1 MNYRQ
6 GAVAAGILL
15 FSATLT
21 ACGDGASS
29 SSSAANL
36 AKAPALS
43 NRASP
48 LRPGSS
54 TASASSTDT
63 GAAGAHTGTATSLP
77 GSSEPQALTLSWTAP
92 TENADGSPLVDL
104 SGYKIRYGTSPGD
117 YTETVTL
124 SNAGLNRYV
133 VDNLTTGTYYFTISA
148 YNSAGTESQ
157 LSGELSTTI

>member
-1 MNYRQ
+1 
-6 GAVAAGILL
+6 
-15 FSATLT
+15 
-21 ACGDGASS
+21 
-29 SSSAANL
+29 
-36 AKAPALS
+36 
-43 NRASP
+43 
-48 LRPGSS
+48 
-54 TASASSTDT
+54 
-63 GAAGAHTGTATSLP
+63 
-77 GSSEPQALTLSWTAP
+77 LTLSWTAP